1 MAETVEDILGYS
13 FKERSF
19 LLQALTHASYTSNEL
34 SESYERLEF
43 LGDAVLDYL
52 VTAHIFA
59 SSCEDANPGQMT
71 DCRSALVNNNLLA
84 ALVVNAN
91 LHPFLLHHSP
101 ELMQKVGNLA
111 RYSQCLLVQV
121 TSFVDA
127 WKESGQDI
135 ENIFGLI
142 NEDEAV
148 SQVKDYA
155 RPLITHIIQGELVE
169 VPKVLGDLLESILGA
184 IFLDSGHSLS
194 AVWKVFRFNQHH
206 HGPSS

>member
-1 MAETVEDILGYS
+1 MMAETVEDILGYS

-101 ELMQKVGNLA
+101 ELMQKV
-111 RYSQCLLVQV
+111 RQ
-121 TSFVDA
+121 
-127 WKESGQDI
+127 
-135 ENIFGLI
+135 FG
-142 NEDEAV
+142 
-148 SQVKDYA
+148 
-155 RPLITHIIQGELVE
+155 
-169 VPKVLGDLLESILGA
+169 
-184 IFLDSGHSLS
+184 
-194 AVWKVFRFNQHH
+194 KVFPMSTRPGYFLC
-206 HGPSS
+206 

>member
-1 MAETVEDILGYS
+1 MMANKVEDILGYN

-19 LLQALTHASYTSNEL
+19 LLQALTHASYTRNDL
-34 SESYERLEF
+34 TESYERLEF

-52 VTAHIFA
+52 VTAHIF
-59 SSCEDANPGQMT
+59 SSSREDAKPGQMT

-101 ELMQKVGNLA
+101 ELMQKVG
-111 RYSQCLLVQV
+111 QFGKVFPICPLVQV
-121 TSFVDA
+121 TSFVDP

-148 SQVKDYA
+148 SQVKD
-155 RPLITHIIQGELVE
+155 
-169 VPKVLGDLLESILGA
+169 
-184 IFLDSGHSLS
+184 
-194 AVWKVFRFNQHH
+194 
-206 HGPSS
+206 

>member
-1 MAETVEDILGYS
+1 M
-13 FKERSF
+13 
-19 LLQALTHASYTSNEL
+19 
-34 SESYERLEF
+34 
-43 LGDAVLDYL
+43 
-52 VTAHIFA
+52 
-59 SSCEDANPGQMT
+59 
-71 DCRSALVNNNLLA
+71 
-84 ALVVNAN
+84 
-91 LHPFLLHHSP
+91 
-101 ELMQKVGNLA
+101 A

-184 IFLDSGHSLS
+184 IFLDSSHNLS

-206 HGPSS
+206 HSRSF